1 MEPELRLSPY
11 LQEDWIFAVVLAV
24 LAALAWIRYTYPRR
38 MSRLAAALVRVRVLF
53 QLMREEM
60 VMSHRTAVALFFM
73 FSITSGL
80 TLYLAAKS
88 FSWPLIGVMEWW
100 LFPILSLA
108 VALVY
113 LWKIVTVKLIQLL
126 FGANGGLS
134 EYLNYSFVM
143 NSLLGIF
150 WLPIIVLVSV
160 MLPEPA
166 HWVLWLAAGIFAL
179 AWLTRIIQGVL
190 FAVQERVFPL
200 YIFLYLCALEIL
212 PLAVIAKGIAE
223 VRF

>member
-38 MSRLAAALVRVRVLF
+38 MSRLATALIRVRVLF

-60 VMSHRTAVALFFM
+60 VMSHRTAVTLFLI

-80 TLYLAAKS
+80 TLYVAAKS
-88 FSWPLIGVMEWW
+88 FSWPMTGVMEWW
-100 LFPILSLA
+100 LFPLLSLS
-108 VALVY
+108 VAAVY
-113 LWKIVTVKLIQLL
+113 LWKIITVKVVQFI

-134 EYLNYSFVM
+134 EYLSYSFVM
-143 NSLLGIF
+143 NALLGII
-150 WLPIIVLVSV
+150 WLPFIVLASV
-160 MLPEPA
+160 MLPETT
-166 HWVLWLAAGIFAL
+166 HWVLWLAGGIFAL

-212 PLAVIAKGIAE
+212 PLAVIAKGVAE